1 MTGSDVVLFAKVI
14 DVSQP
19 SVSHPPAVLRDAGLS
34 LCARRVVTR
43 PTPSTRASSP
53 CAVASGWFGV
63 RLARQAPKLSN
74 KPCSRRGHF
83 GRMPGHGAF
92 LSTVLA
98 FIMPVVDLSL
108 TEITILTR
116 YFFNTRLYSLS
127 IRRWLTWQRYSPHL
141 CPKRRY
147 RLRARR

>member
-1 MTGSDVVLFAKVI
+1 
-14 DVSQP
+14 
-19 SVSHPPAVLRDAGLS
+19 
-34 LCARRVVTR
+34 
-43 PTPSTRASSP
+43 
-53 CAVASGWFGV
+53 
-63 RLARQAPKLSN
+63 
-74 KPCSRRGHF
+74 
-83 GRMPGHGAF
+83 MPGHGAF

-98 FIMPVVDLSL
+98 FMMPVVDLSL